1 MAADAPKPAATAKAG
16 PTNNNPGGEAK
27 IGGAKGPGTEPIY
40 FNDES
45 LIKEPEPTATA
56 ITVTSKNEI
65 DVWHMLEDSKA
76 LLLRCTIDTKR
87 YGAQL
92 RKNMDGS
99 LLEMGNSIASMH
111 TYAVLHDRDKV
122 ETVWTAAAD
131 KAQLTLERARLQ
143 VDEFHQ
149 DYYLMQK
156 DQLIVKKLL
165 AKADNGIQRPA
176 EASSQF
182 ESNQKELFF
191 AEKKIVKF
199 TDFFNDYVRQFNEM
213 AAKKEDKVTT
223 LIKEH
228 EELHRP

>member
-1 MAADAPKPAATAKAG
+1 
-16 PTNNNPGGEAK
+16 
-27 IGGAKGPGTEPIY
+27 
-40 FNDES
+40 
-45 LIKEPEPTATA
+45 
-56 ITVTSKNEI
+56 
-65 DVWHMLEDSKA
+65 
-76 LLLRCTIDTKR
+76 
-87 YGAQL
+87 
-92 RKNMDGS
+92 
-99 LLEMGNSIASMH
+99 
-111 TYAVLHDRDKV
+111 
-122 ETVWTAAAD
+122 VWTAAAD